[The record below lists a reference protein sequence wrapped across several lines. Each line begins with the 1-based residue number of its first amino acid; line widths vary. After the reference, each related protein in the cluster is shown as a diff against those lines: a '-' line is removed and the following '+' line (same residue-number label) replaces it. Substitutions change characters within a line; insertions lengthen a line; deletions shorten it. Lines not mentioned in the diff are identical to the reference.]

1 MASDNKRTVIITGSA
16 SGIGYATALK
26 FASRG
31 YNLILGDINPKIIDI
46 AREISES
53 YKVKAVGL
61 IVDVKDWNSCK
72 EFYEKGISSLGVDH
86 VDILVNNAGI
96 LRDALFVKMTYE
108 QWDEVIKVHLYG
120 TFNMTKQ
127 VVEGMIR
134 QGWGRIINLSSISWQ
149 GNIGQAN
156 YSAAKAGIIGFTR
169 TLAKE
174 LGRYG
179 ITVNAVVPG
188 IIDTPMTRNL
198 PEKIK
203 QMFLERIPL
212 RRVGNPEEVA
222 NLIVFLASDEA
233 SYINGAIIEITGGLT
248 P

>member
-61 IVDVKDWNSCK
+61 VVDVKDWNSCK

-86 VDILVNNAGI
+86 VDVLVNNAGI

>member
-86 VDILVNNAGI
+86 VDVLVNNAGI

>member
-1 MASDNKRTVIITGSA
+1 MDKKRSVIITGAA

-26 FASRG
+26 FASKG
-31 YNLILGDINPKIIDI
+31 YNLLLGDINPKISDI
-46 AREISES
+46 AKEISEKYNTS
-53 YKVKAVGL
+53 AVGL
-61 IVDVKDWNSCK
+61 LLDVKDWNSCK
-72 EFYEKGISSLGVDH
+72 EFYEKGINSLGVDH
-86 VDILVNNAGI
+86 IDILVNNAGI

-120 TFNMTKQ
+120 AFNMTKQ
-127 VVEGMIR
+127 VVEGMIK
-134 QGWGRIINLSSISWQ
+134 QGWGRIINLSSISWL

-188 IIDTPMTRNL
+188 VIDTPMTRNL
-198 PEKIK
+198 PDKIK
-203 QMFLERIPL
+203 QMFMDRIPL

-222 NLIVFLASDEA
+222 NLIFFLASDEA
-233 SYINGAIIEITGGLT
+233 SYINGSIIEITGGFT

>member
-86 VDILVNNAGI
+86 VDVLVNNAGI

-188 IIDTPMTRNL
+188 VIDTPMTRNL